1 MTFTCTLRTPARRRP
16 EELCNV
22 WKIGNWQ
29 LSAGQRNL
37 QSQAFTID
45 HNNDNNN
52 NNFDENRN
60 NTSNAIT
67 RRLIVLMIIIT
78 TIPINVGLAKTSKV
92 QNNKQ

>member
-1 MTFTCTLRTPARRRP
+1 MYGRLATGNFLRANETCNPRH
-16 EELCNV
+16 
-22 WKIGNWQ
+22 
-29 LSAGQRNL
+29 
-37 QSQAFTID
+37 FTID